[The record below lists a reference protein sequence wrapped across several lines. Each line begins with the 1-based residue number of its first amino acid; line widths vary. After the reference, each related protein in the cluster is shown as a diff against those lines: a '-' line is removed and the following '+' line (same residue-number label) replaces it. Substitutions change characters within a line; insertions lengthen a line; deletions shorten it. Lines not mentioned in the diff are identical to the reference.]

1 MTEHHPTGKSNVGY
15 GRPPKHTQFQE
26 GCSGNPLG
34 RPKKSTEEFKE
45 VVLRSIAKKAGST
58 GDGKRQH
65 LSKFELGLNNLADR
79 AVQGNRLAWRELMDT
94 MERFGIKLTQGPNSG
109 LTFIIEDGPSNDQV
123 TREQGK
129 RRGRRKELP
138 NYGNILLQMLNKK
151 VVSIVDGKRRRISKF
166 ELCLDNLAAQVAL
179 GDRLAW
185 RELMSTM
192 DRFGVKLPKSGGLRF
207 VIREAP
213 KTPALGRP
221 STNCS

>member
-79 AVQGNRLAWRELMDT
+79 AVQGNRLAWRELMNT
-94 MERFGIKLTQGPNSG
+94 MERFGIKLTQRPNSG

>member
-1 MTEHHPTGKSNVGY
+1 MTKHRPTGEYDVGY
-15 GRPPKHTQFQE
+15 GRPPKHTQFPE
-26 GCSGNPLG
+26 KTSGNPRG

-45 VVLRSIAKKAGST
+45 VLLRVIAKKAGST

-65 LSKFELGLNNLADR
+65 LSKFELGLNNLDR

-123 TREQGK
+123 TREQGNA
-129 RRGRRKELP
+129 RRRRKELP
-138 NYGNILLQMLNKK
+138 NYGHILLRILSKK
-151 VVSIVDGKRRRISKF
+151 VVSTVDGKPRRISKF
-166 ELCLDNLAAQVAL
+166 ELCLDNLAAQAPL

>member
-1 MTEHHPTGKSNVGY
+1 MASA
-15 GRPPKHTQFQE
+15 
-26 GCSGNPLG
+26 
-34 RPKKSTEEFKE
+34 
-45 VVLRSIAKKAGST
+45 SIC
-58 GDGKRQH
+58 Q
-65 LSKFELGLNNLADR
+65 KFELGLNNLVDR
-79 AVQGNRLAWRELMDT
+79 AVQGNRLAWRELMNT

-123 TREQGK
+123 TREQDK

-138 NYGNILLQMLNKK
+138 NYGNILLRMLNKK
-151 VVSIVDGKRRRISKF
+151 VISIVDGKRRRISKF
-166 ELCLDNLAAQVAL
+166 ELCLDNLAAQAPL